1 MKSYIKSLVPAAAL
15 ALSFGL
21 SSCVN
26 DLDVTPIDPSTNM
39 KVTPENLFNKCY
51 ALMAMAGNG
60 GANGDSDVDGID
72 GGTSG
77 FVRQLV
83 NSQSVT
89 TDETHCLWGD
99 EGVAAFSNDTWSASH
114 PMLRGLY
121 YRLFF
126 GVTMCNH
133 YLEVAGGTDA
143 QMTAEVRF
151 LRALYYYYLMDGWG
165 NVVLRTDMNPGKG
178 QQKSRAEIYAWIEKE
193 LLEAEPN
200 MAEAKPEKEGEAGYG
215 RADKAAAWLLLS
227 RLYLNAEVYTG
238 KAEWAKAKEYAKKVM
253 DSPFKLNTAAT
264 QNNWT
269 AYQQL
274 FMGDNG
280 TNGASVEAVL
290 ALMQDGINT
299 TSWGTSL
306 FLMASCT
313 NDKMSDSQFTA
324 GNGTVENWAGIR
336 ALPDLVAKFFPS
348 NNAPQTTTAGMQAAA
363 GDDRALFWGQGHML
377 SIDDASKFDNG
388 YGIMKYNNY
397 YLAGGK
403 GKHSQFPDTDFFLM
417 RSAEAYLNFAEA
429 DARLNGGST
438 TSEGTVAANALRSR
452 AHATTLPGFDL
463 NQLLNEYAREFYFE
477 GHRRT
482 DLIRHGKF
490 GGNNNYNWQW
500 KGGAKAGVNISA
512 NYNLFPIP
520 DTDLNAHGGLKQNNG
535 Y

>member
-200 MAEAKPEKEGEAGYG
+200 MAEAKPEKEGEAGY
-215 RADKAAAWLLLS
+215 
-227 RLYLNAEVYTG
+227 
-238 KAEWAKAKEYAKKVM
+238 
-253 DSPFKLNTAAT
+253 
-264 QNNWT
+264 
-269 AYQQL
+269 
-274 FMGDNG
+274 
-280 TNGASVEAVL
+280 
-290 ALMQDGINT
+290 
-299 TSWGTSL
+299 
-306 FLMASCT
+306 
-313 NDKMSDSQFTA
+313 
-324 GNGTVENWAGIR
+324 
-336 ALPDLVAKFFPS
+336 
-348 NNAPQTTTAGMQAAA
+348 
-363 GDDRALFWGQGHML
+363 
-377 SIDDASKFDNG
+377 
-388 YGIMKYNNY
+388 
-397 YLAGGK
+397 
-403 GKHSQFPDTDFFLM
+403 
-417 RSAEAYLNFAEA
+417 
-429 DARLNGGST
+429 
-438 TSEGTVAANALRSR
+438 
-452 AHATTLPGFDL
+452 
-463 NQLLNEYAREFYFE
+463 
-477 GHRRT
+477 
-482 DLIRHGKF
+482 
-490 GGNNNYNWQW
+490 
-500 KGGAKAGVNISA
+500 
-512 NYNLFPIP
+512 
-520 DTDLNAHGGLKQNNG
+520 
-535 Y
+535 